1 MANNGVEVESLEGT
15 RDMEQR
21 INEKAKMNEEHE
33 ECQYLRLIKKV
44 IQTGTKKSNRT
55 GVDTYSI
62 FGTQMRFS
70 LRDGKCI
77 ITSTCY

>member
-1 MANNGVEVESLEGT
+1 MANNGVEVESLQRT
-15 RDMEQR
+15 REQR
-21 INEKAKMNEEHE
+21 MNEKAKMNEEHE
-33 ECQYLRLIKKV
+33 ECQYLQLIKKV

-70 LRDGKCI
+70 LRDGKCSI
-77 ITSTCY
+77 ISSTYY

>member
-1 MANNGVEVESLEGT
+1 MASNGVEMESLQET

-21 INEKAKMNEEHE
+21 MNEEHE
-33 ECQYLRLIKKV
+33 ECEYLRLIKKV

-55 GVDTYSI
+55 GIDTYSI

-70 LRDGKCI
+70 LRDGKCSI
-77 ITSTCY
+77 ISSMYY